1 MGTDCAEC
9 INIVHAQVQTPCGH
23 IFYKSCVAQCLL
35 PLADCIKP
43 IVRMMNSMTVR
54 CPNESGA
61 VMLSVTGVRWT
72 RVAGGG
78 VDYTLNVFVHVGTDG
93 LHGFFQ
99 RDWQYS
105 RFVLGSAPRA
115 RLGRP

>member
-1 MGTDCAEC
+1 
-9 INIVHAQVQTPCGH
+9 
-23 IFYKSCVAQCLL
+23 
-35 PLADCIKP
+35 
-43 IVRMMNSMTVR
+43 MNSMTVR
-54 CPNESGA
+54 WPNESGA

-115 RLGRP
+115 RLAVLANVLKTSDVSECALGRP